1 MRREKMTSGPSEIIL
16 LSTGLIVAALVSGIL
31 LGTWDDMDDVLDERG
46 KQSAEDVRTRVSLVS
61 DPINIAWEGGEDAKI
76 HLQNSGDT
84 FLDVNSVG
92 AALGGTTM
100 TVTVTDGVT
109 TEWLP
114 GKTVQFTLTNS
125 GLDTDLISGD
135 NDLTMTVSVSST
147 ATGYTGL
154 DTLREEVRIVK
165 P

>member
-1 MRREKMTSGPSEIIL
+1 MAASGPSEIIL
-16 LSTGLIVAALVSGIL
+16 LSAGLIVAALVSGIL
-31 LGTWDDMDDVLDERG
+31 LQTWDDMDDVLDERG
-46 KQSAEDVRTRVSLVS
+46 KQGAEDVRTRASLIT
-61 DPINIAWEGGEDAKI
+61 DPINLPWENSDNVKI

-92 AALGGTTM
+92 AVLGGTTM

-114 GKTVQFTLTNS
+114 GDVVQFTLTNS
-125 GLDTDLISGD
+125 GLDSSLSVGN
-135 NDLTMTVSVSST
+135 NDLLMTVSVTST

-165 P
+165 S

>member
-1 MRREKMTSGPSEIIL
+1 MAATGPSELIL
-16 LSTGLIVAALVSGIL
+16 LSAGLIVAALVSGIL
-31 LGTWDDMDDVLDERG
+31 LQTWDDMDDVLDERG
-46 KQSAEDVRTRVSLVS
+46 RQGAEDVRTRVSLVS
-61 DPINIAWEGGEDAKI
+61 DPINIQWEDSNKVKI
-76 HLQNSGDT
+76 FLQNSGDS

-92 AALGGTTM
+92 AALGGTSM
-100 TVTVTDGVT
+100 TVTVTDEAT

-114 GKTVQFTLTNS
+114 GETVQFTLTNADFNS
-125 GLDTDLISGD
+125 ELISGD
-135 NDLTMTVSVSST
+135 NDLPMSVTVSST

>member
-1 MRREKMTSGPSEIIL
+1 MAASGPSEMIL
-16 LSTGLIVAALVSGIL
+16 LSAGLIVAALVSGIL
-31 LGTWDDMDDVLDERG
+31 LQTWDDMDDVLDERG
-46 KQSAEDVRTRVSLVS
+46 KQGAEDVRTRVSLVS
-61 DPINIAWEGGEDAKI
+61 DPINIQWEGTDNAKI

-92 AALGGTTM
+92 ATLGGATM

-114 GKTVQFTLTNS
+114 GETVQFTLTNS
-125 GLDTDLISGD
+125 GLDTDLDDGD
-135 NDLTMTVSVSST
+135 NDLLMSVTVSST
-147 ATGYTGL
+147 ATGYTGQ

-165 P
+165 PS

>member
-1 MRREKMTSGPSEIIL
+1 MTSGPSEIIL

-46 KQSAEDVRTRVSLVS
+46 KQGAEDVRTRVSLVS
-61 DPINIAWEGGEDAKI
+61 DPINIAWENSDNVKI

-92 AALGGTTM
+92 AALAGTTM

-114 GKTVQFTLTNS
+114 GETVQFTLTNA
-125 GLDTDLISGD
+125 GLHGSLTLGD
-135 NDLTMTVSVSST
+135 NDLLMMVSVSST
-147 ATGYTGL
+147 ATGYTGV

-165 P
+165 S

>member
-1 MRREKMTSGPSEIIL
+1 
-16 LSTGLIVAALVSGIL
+16 
-31 LGTWDDMDDVLDERG
+31 
-46 KQSAEDVRTRVSLVS
+46 
-61 DPINIAWEGGEDAKI
+61 
-76 HLQNSGDT
+76 
-84 FLDVNSVG
+84 
-92 AALGGTTM
+92 M

-114 GKTVQFTLTNS
+114 GDVVQFTLTNS
-125 GLDTDLISGD
+125 GLDPSLSSGD
-135 NDLTMTVSVSST
+135 NDLLMTVSVSST

>member
-1 MRREKMTSGPSEIIL
+1 MAASGPSELIL
-16 LSTGLIVAALVSGIL
+16 LSAGLIVAALVSGIL
-31 LGTWDDMDDVLDERG
+31 LQTWDDMDDVLDERG
-46 KQSAEDVRTRVSLVS
+46 KQGAEDVRTRVSLVS
-61 DPINIAWEGGEDAKI
+61 DPINIQWEGGNNAKI

-100 TVTVTDGVT
+100 TVTVTDGST

-114 GKTVQFTLTNS
+114 GDVVQFTLTNGDLNPSLSS
-125 GLDTDLISGD
+125 GG
-135 NDLTMTVSVSST
+135 NDLTLFVTVSST
-147 ATGYTGL
+147 ATGYTGA
-154 DTLREEVRIVK
+154 DTIWEEVRIVK

>member
-1 MRREKMTSGPSEIIL
+1 MAASGPSEIIL
-16 LSTGLIVAALVSGIL
+16 LSAGLIVAALVSGIL
-31 LGTWDDMDDVLDERG
+31 LQTWDDMDDVLDERG
-46 KQSAEDVRTRVSLVS
+46 KQGAEDVRTRVSLVS
-61 DPINIAWEGGEDAKI
+61 DPINIQWDNSNNVKV

-92 AALGGTTM
+92 AVLGGTTM

-114 GKTVQFTLTNS
+114 GDVVQFTLTNS
-125 GLDTDLISGD
+125 DLDSSLSEGD
-135 NDLTMTVSVSST
+135 NDLLMTVSVSST

-154 DTLREEVRIVK
+154 DTLRDELRIVK

>member
-1 MRREKMTSGPSEIIL
+1 MAASGPSEIIL
-16 LSTGLIVAALVSGIL
+16 LSAGLIVAALVSGIL
-31 LGTWDDMDDVLDERG
+31 LQTWDDMDDVLDERG
-46 KQSAEDVRTRVSLVS
+46 KQGAEDVRTRVSLVS
-61 DPINIAWEGGEDAKI
+61 DPINIQWDDSDNVKI

-92 AALGGTTM
+92 AVLGGTTM

-114 GKTVQFTLTNS
+114 GDVGQFTLTNS
-125 GLDTDLISGD
+125 GLDSSLSSGD
-135 NDLTMTVSVSST
+135 NDLLMTVSVSST

>member
-1 MRREKMTSGPSEIIL
+1 MAASGPSEIIL
-16 LSTGLIVAALVSGIL
+16 LSAGLIVAALVSGIL
-31 LGTWDDMDDVLDERG
+31 LQTWDDMDDVLDERG
-46 KQSAEDVRTRVSLVS
+46 KQGAEDVRTRVSLVS
-61 DPINIAWEGGEDAKI
+61 DPINIQWEDSDNVKI

-92 AALGGTTM
+92 AVLGGTTM

-114 GKTVQFTLTNS
+114 GDVVQFTLTNS
-125 GLDTDLISGD
+125 GLDSSLSSGD
-135 NDLTMTVSVSST
+135 NDLLMTVSVSST
-147 ATGYTGL
+147 ATGYTGQ

-165 P
+165 

>member
-1 MRREKMTSGPSEIIL
+1 MAASGPSELIL
-16 LSTGLIVAALVSGIL
+16 LSAGLIVAALVSGIL
-31 LGTWDDMDDVLDERG
+31 LQTWDDMDDVLDERG
-46 KQSAEDVRTRVSLVS
+46 KQGAEDVRTRVSLVS
-61 DPINIAWEGGEDAKI
+61 DPINIQWEGGNNAKI

-100 TVTVTDGVT
+100 TVTVTDGST

-114 GKTVQFTLTNS
+114 GDVVQFTLTNGDLNPSLSS
-125 GLDTDLISGD
+125 GG
-135 NDLTMTVSVSST
+135 NDLTLFVTVSST
-147 ATGYTGL
+147 AAGYTGA
-154 DTLREEVRIVK
+154 DTIWEEVRIVK

>member
-1 MRREKMTSGPSEIIL
+1 
-16 LSTGLIVAALVSGIL
+16 
-31 LGTWDDMDDVLDERG
+31 MDDVLDERG
-46 KQSAEDVRTRVSLVS
+46 KQGAEDVRTRVSLVS
-61 DPINIAWEGGEDAKI
+61 DPINIQWDNSDNVKI
-76 HLQNSGDT
+76 YLQNSGDT

-92 AALGGTTM
+92 AVLGGTTM

-114 GKTVQFTLTNS
+114 GDVVQFTLTNS
-125 GLDTDLISGD
+125 GLDTSLSLGD
-135 NDLTMTVSVSST
+135 NDLLMTVSVSST

>member
-1 MRREKMTSGPSEIIL
+1 MTSGPSEIIL

-46 KQSAEDVRTRVSLVS
+46 KQGAEDIRTRVSLVS

-100 TVTVTDGVT
+100 TVTVTDGIT

-114 GKTVQFTLTNS
+114 GETVQFTLTNADFDVS
-125 GLDTDLISGD
+125 LSTGD
-135 NDLTMTVSVSST
+135 NDLLMTVSVSST

-165 P
+165 PA

>member
-1 MRREKMTSGPSEIIL
+1 MAASGPSELIL
-16 LSTGLIVAALVSGIL
+16 LSAGLIVAALVAGIL
-31 LGTWDDMDDVLDERG
+31 LQTWDDMDDVLDERG
-46 KQSAEDVRTRVSLVS
+46 KQGAEDVRTRVSLVS
-61 DPINIAWEGGEDAKI
+61 DPINIQWEGGNNAKI

-100 TVTVTDGVT
+100 TVTVTDGST

-114 GKTVQFTLTNS
+114 GDVVQFTLTNGDLNPSLSS
-125 GLDTDLISGD
+125 GG
-135 NDLTMTVSVSST
+135 NDLTLFVTVSST
-147 ATGYTGL
+147 ATGYTGA
-154 DTLREEVRIVK
+154 DTIWEEVRIVK

>member
-1 MRREKMTSGPSEIIL
+1 MAASGPSEIIL
-16 LSTGLIVAALVSGIL
+16 LSAGLIVAALVSGIL
-31 LGTWDDMDDVLDERG
+31 LQTWDDMDDVLDERG
-46 KQSAEDVRTRVSLVS
+46 KQGAEDVRTRVSLVS
-61 DPINIAWEGGEDAKI
+61 DPINIQWDDSDNAKI

-92 AALGGTTM
+92 AVLGGTTM

-114 GKTVQFTLTNS
+114 GDVVQFTLTNS
-125 GLDTDLISGD
+125 GLDSSLSSGD
-135 NDLTMTVSVSST
+135 NDLLMTVSVSST

-154 DTLREEVRIVK
+154 DTCLLYTSPSPRD
-165 P
+165 

>member
-1 MRREKMTSGPSEIIL
+1 MIL
-16 LSTGLIVAALVSGIL
+16 LSAGLIVAALVSGIL
-31 LGTWDDMDDVLDERG
+31 LQTWDDMDDVLDERG
-46 KQSAEDVRTRVSLVS
+46 KQGAEDVRTRVSLVS
-61 DPINIAWEGGEDAKI
+61 DPINIQWEGTDNAKI

-92 AALGGTTM
+92 ATLGGATM

-114 GKTVQFTLTNS
+114 GETVQFTLTNS
-125 GLDTDLISGD
+125 GLDTDLSEGD
-135 NDLTMTVSVSST
+135 NDLLMSVSVSST
-147 ATGYTGL
+147 ATGYTGQ

>member
-1 MRREKMTSGPSEIIL
+1 MAASGPSEMIL
-16 LSTGLIVAALVSGIL
+16 LSAGLIVAALVSGIL
-31 LGTWDDMDDVLDERG
+31 LQTWDDMDDILDERG
-46 KQSAEDVRTRVSLVS
+46 KQGAEDVRTRVSLVS
-61 DPINIAWEGGEDAKI
+61 DPINIQWEGTDNAKI

-92 AALGGTTM
+92 ATLGGATM

-114 GKTVQFTLTNS
+114 GETVQFTLTNS
-125 GLDTDLISGD
+125 GLDTDLSEGD
-135 NDLTMTVSVSST
+135 NDLLMSVSVSST
-147 ATGYTGL
+147 ATGYTGQ

-165 P
+165 PS

>member
-1 MRREKMTSGPSEIIL
+1 MAASGPSELIL
-16 LSTGLIVAALVSGIL
+16 LSAGLIVAALVSGIL
-31 LGTWDDMDDVLDERG
+31 LQTWDDMDDVLDERG
-46 KQSAEDVRTRVSLVS
+46 KQGAEDVKTRVSLIS
-61 DPINIAWEGGEDAKI
+61 DPINIQWEGGTNAKV

-114 GKTVQFTLTNS
+114 GDVVQFTLTNS
-125 GLDTDLISGD
+125 DLDSSLTSGN
-135 NDLTMTVSVSST
+135 NDLTMIVTVSST
-147 ATGYTGL
+147 ATGYTGA
-154 DTLREEVRIVK
+154 DTIREEVRIVK

>member
-1 MRREKMTSGPSEIIL
+1 
-16 LSTGLIVAALVSGIL
+16 
-31 LGTWDDMDDVLDERG
+31 
-46 KQSAEDVRTRVSLVS
+46 
-61 DPINIAWEGGEDAKI
+61 
-76 HLQNSGDT
+76 
-84 FLDVNSVG
+84 
-92 AALGGTTM
+92 M

-114 GKTVQFTLTNS
+114 GDVVQFTLTNS
-125 GLDTDLISGD
+125 GLDSSLSSGD
-135 NDLTMTVSVSST
+135 NDLLMTVRVSST

>member
-1 MRREKMTSGPSEIIL
+1 MAASGPSEIIL
-16 LSTGLIVAALVSGIL
+16 LSAGLIVAALVSGIL
-31 LGTWDDMDDVLDERG
+31 LQTWDDMDDVLDERG
-46 KQSAEDVRTRVSLVS
+46 KQGAEDVRTRVSLVS
-61 DPINIAWEGGEDAKI
+61 DPINIQWDDNDNVKI

-92 AALGGTTM
+92 AVLGGTTM

-114 GKTVQFTLTNS
+114 GDVVQFTLTNS
-125 GLDTDLISGD
+125 GLDSSLSSGD
-135 NDLTMTVSVSST
+135 NDLLMTVSASST